1 MTEKVIRKAR
11 PALIIAAFILI
22 FLGKKVIPTQE
33 GFIGGYD
40 VAKYFFW
47 HAHFIK
53 TQFLS
58 GSIPLWNPYYYC
70 GHPFLANP
78 QAFVFYPATL
88 LFVVLPLPWAF
99 NLDTVLHLY
108 LAALGMY
115 CFVFNL
121 TESRTAGLAA
131 AIVYSL
137 NSYFVDNI
145 VAGHLT
151 MLHTAALLPWIFYLT
166 ERAYKEKQPIL
177 FATAGLV
184 LGLQILGGEPQ
195 NTYYTCLFLTLY
207 YFLRHF
213 FSPRN
218 SRFEPFHHCIL
229 YFLIIPAVALGI
241 GAVQIFPS
249 LEFLHFSDR
258 SKNTYEFA
266 TFMSFP
272 PRNFF
277 TFLVA
282 KPQTPRILTN
292 WEYSGYFGILSIILA
307 GVGCIAAKHR
317 RHKWSFGIILSIAI
331 TVMVGFHTPLYQFY
345 YKWLIGIATFRIP
358 ARCIIIVILSV
369 AVYVGLG
376 VEHLCESRL
385 STRKYIIL
393 LIGSAFLFFC
403 LFKGSS
409 FFHIDV
415 TSKEVLLSIALF
427 IITFLFLIFIR
438 FQKNI
443 FLVSIMLVIVPFV
456 DLYLTTS
463 PQIPILSQDQLL
475 QKRHYEDI
483 FENDQGFYRVNLSTG
498 RMRGM
503 RFKYF
508 GVNGYSPIALKSYY
522 TFVHAIANVPEPL
535 RRHTLSA
542 PLSRPEF
549 AFSSKILG
557 VKYAMDGEELLT
569 AARVMPRATL
579 VRDAVVLPQLED
591 HIAYIKKAEFD
602 PEQKVLL
609 VSPPREDR
617 LPVLQKDPTPRTN
630 DVVSITKY
638 RPNRIELR
646 TESENNSFLVL
657 SELYYPGWRAYVD
670 GKEVPILRAD
680 YILRALP
687 LTPGKHEISFL
698 YRPLSFIIGAVITL
712 ITLAFLGFIY
722 LPAFRRV
729 IDRD

>member
-1 MTEKVIRKAR
+1 MTEKIIRTAR
-11 PALIIAAFILI
+11 PSFIIAVFILV
-22 FLGKKVIPTQE
+22 FLGKKVIPAQG
-33 GFIGGYD
+33 GFIGGFD

-58 GSIPLWNPYYYC
+58 GSVPLWNPYYYC

-78 QAFVFYPATL
+78 QAFVWYPTTL

-115 CFVFNL
+115 SFIFYL

-166 ERAYKEKQPIL
+166 ERAYRAKQPIL

-195 NTYYTCLFLTLY
+195 NTYYTCLFLTVY

-213 FSPRN
+213 LSPRN
-218 SRFEPFHHCIL
+218 LRFEPFHHCLL
-229 YFLIIPAVALGI
+229 YFFIIPAVALGI
-241 GAVQIFPS
+241 GAVQILPS
-249 LEFLHFSDR
+249 LEFLHFCDR
-258 SKNTYEFA
+258 SQNTYEFA

-282 KPQTPRILTN
+282 KPQTPRINTN
-292 WEYSGYFGILSIILA
+292 WEYSGYFGIFSIILA
-307 GVGCIAAKHR
+307 GVGCITAKQRH
-317 RHKWSFGIILSIAI
+317 HKWSFGIMLSIAM
-331 TVMVGFHTPLYQFY
+331 TVMLGFHTPLYQFY

-358 ARCIIIVILSV
+358 ARCILIVILCV

-376 VEHLCESRL
+376 VEYLCKSRL
-385 STRKYIIL
+385 STKNYSIL

-403 LFKGSS
+403 LLRGSH

-415 TSKEVLLSIALF
+415 TSKEVLLSITLF
-427 IITFLFLIFIR
+427 IIAFLFLIFIR

-443 FLVSIMLVIVPFV
+443 FFVSILLVIVPFV
-456 DLYLTTS
+456 DLYLTNS
-463 PQIPILSQDQLL
+463 SAIPIVSKNQLL

-483 FENDQGFYRVNLSTG
+483 FENDQGFYRINLSTG

-503 RFKYF
+503 RFNYF
-508 GVNGYSPIALKSYY
+508 GINGYTPIALKNYY
-522 TFVHAIANVPEPL
+522 NFVHAIANVPESL
-535 RRHTLSA
+535 RRNTLS
-542 PLSRPEF
+542 PTLSRPDF

-591 HIAYIKKAEFD
+591 HIAYIKKADFD
-602 PEQKVLL
+602 PEQEVLL
-609 VSPPREDR
+609 VSPPPENQFP
-617 LPVLQKDPTPRTN
+617 LSQKNPRPRTN

-646 TESENNSFLVL
+646 AESENNSYLVL
-657 SELYYPGWRAYVD
+657 SELYYPGWHAYVD
-670 GKEVPILRAD
+670 GKEVPILLVD
-680 YILRALP
+680 YILRAIP

-698 YRPLSFIIGAVITL
+698 YRPLSFILGAIITL
-712 ITLAFLGFIY
+712 LFALLLGCVYFLKY
-722 LPAFRRV
+722 LGRMN
-729 IDRD
+729 IH

>member
-1 MTEKVIRKAR
+1 MTEDVIRRAR
-11 PALIIAAFILI
+11 PALIIASFIVI
-22 FLGKKVIPTQE
+22 FLGKKIIPTQE
-33 GFIGGYD
+33 GFIGGVD

-53 TQFLS
+53 AQFLS
-58 GSIPLWNPYYYC
+58 GSIPLWNPYYYS

-78 QAFVFYPATL
+78 QAFVFYPTTL

-99 NLDTVLHLY
+99 NLDTVLHIY

-121 TESRTAGLAA
+121 TQSRTAGLAA
-131 AIVYSL
+131 AIIYSL
-137 NSYFVDNI
+137 NSYFVDNV

-151 MLHTAALLPWIFYLT
+151 MLHTAALLPWIFYVT
-166 ERAYKEKQPIL
+166 EKAYQEKKPIL

-195 NTYYTCLFLTLY
+195 NTYYTSLFLTLY
-207 YFLRHF
+207 YFLRHV

-218 SRFEPFHHCIL
+218 SRFKRFHHCVL
-229 YFLIIPAVALGI
+229 YFLIIPTVALGI
-241 GAVQIFPS
+241 GAIQIFPS
-249 LEFLHFSDR
+249 LEFLHFCDR
-258 SKNTYEFA
+258 SQNTYEFA

-282 KPQTPRILTN
+282 KPQTPLITTN
-292 WEYSGYFGILSIILA
+292 WEYSGYLGILSIILA

-317 RHKWSFGIILSIAI
+317 PHKWCFGIILAIAI
-331 TVMVGFHTPLYQFY
+331 TVMLGFHTPLYQFY

-369 AVYVGLG
+369 AVYAGFG
-376 VEHLCESRL
+376 VDRLCESRPL
-385 STRKYIIL
+385 TKKYSIV

-403 LFKGSS
+403 LFKGSR

-415 TSKEVLLSIALF
+415 TSREVLLPIALF
-427 IITFLFLIFIR
+427 IITFLLFILIR
-438 FQKNI
+438 FQKNL
-443 FLVSIMLVIVPFV
+443 FFVSIMLVIVPFA
-456 DLYLTTS
+456 DLYLTNS
-463 PQIPILSQDQLL
+463 PEIPTLSQNQLL

-483 FENDQGFYRVNLSTG
+483 FENDQGFYRVNLPTG

-508 GVNGYSPIALKSYY
+508 SVNGYSPIALKNYY
-522 TFVHAIANVPEPL
+522 NFVHAMAKVPELL
-535 RRHTLSA
+535 RRHTLS
-542 PLSRPEF
+542 PSLSRPEF

-557 VKYAMDGEELLT
+557 VKYAMSGEELLT
-569 AARVMPRATL
+569 AAKVMPRATL
-579 VRDAVVLPQLED
+579 VREAVVLPQPED

-602 PEQKVLL
+602 PEQTVLL
-609 VSPPREDR
+609 FSQPGEDR
-617 LPVLQKDPTPRTN
+617 APITPKDPTSRTD
-630 DVVSITKY
+630 DVVSITTY

-646 TESENNSFLVL
+646 TESENNSYLVL

-670 GKEVPILRAD
+670 GKNVPILRAD
-680 YILRALP
+680 YILRAIP
-687 LTPGKHEISFL
+687 LTPGKHAVSFL

-712 ITLAFLGFIY
+712 MTLAFLAFIY
-722 LPAFRRV
+722 LSAFRRV
-729 IDRD
+729 MKRD

>member
-1 MTEKVIRKAR
+1 MTEKIIRTAR
-11 PALIIAAFILI
+11 PSFIIAVFILV
-22 FLGKKVIPTQE
+22 FLGKKVIPAQG
-33 GFIGGYD
+33 GFIGGFD

-58 GSIPLWNPYYYC
+58 GSVPLWNPYYYC

-78 QAFVFYPATL
+78 QAFVWYPTTL

-115 CFVFNL
+115 CFVYNL
-121 TESRTAGLAA
+121 TESKIAGLAA

-145 VAGHLT
+145 AAGHLT

-177 FATAGLV
+177 FAAAGLV

-213 FSPRN
+213 LSPRN
-218 SRFEPFHHCIL
+218 LRFEPFHRCLL
-229 YFLIIPAVALGI
+229 YFLIVPAVALGI
-241 GAVQIFPS
+241 GAVQILPS

-258 SKNTYEFA
+258 SQNTYEFA

-282 KPQTPRILTN
+282 KPQTPRIITN
-292 WEYSGYFGILSIILA
+292 WEYSGYFGILAIILA
-307 GVGCIAAKHR
+307 GVGCIAAKQR
-317 RHKWSFGIILSIAI
+317 RDKWSFGIILSIAI
-331 TVMVGFHTPLYQFY
+331 TVMLGFHTPLYQFY
-345 YKWLIGIATFRIP
+345 YKWFIGIATFRIP
-358 ARCIIIVILSV
+358 ARCILIVILSV
-369 AVYVGLG
+369 AVYAGLG

-385 STRKYIIL
+385 STKEFAIL
-393 LIGSAFLFFC
+393 LIGWAFLFFC
-403 LFKGSS
+403 LFKGSN

-427 IITFLFLIFIR
+427 ITTFLLLIFIR
-438 FQKNI
+438 YQKNL

-456 DLYLTTS
+456 DLYLTNS

-503 RFKYF
+503 RFNYF
-508 GVNGYSPIALKSYY
+508 GINGYTPIALKNYY
-522 TFVHAIANVPEPL
+522 NFVHAIANVPESL
-535 RRHTLSA
+535 RRNTLS
-542 PLSRPEF
+542 PTLSRPDF

-591 HIAYIKKAEFD
+591 HIAYIKKADFD
-602 PEQKVLL
+602 PEQEVLL
-609 VSPPREDR
+609 VSPPPENQFP
-617 LPVLQKDPTPRTN
+617 LSQKNPRPRTN

-646 TESENNSFLVL
+646 AESENNSYLVL
-657 SELYYPGWRAYVD
+657 SELYYPGWHAYVD
-670 GKEVPILRAD
+670 GKEVPILLVD
-680 YILRALP
+680 YILRAIP

-698 YRPLSFIIGAVITL
+698 YRPLSFILGAIITL
-712 ITLAFLGFIY
+712 LFALLLGCVYFLKY
-722 LPAFRRV
+722 LGRMS
-729 IDRD
+729 IH

>member
-1 MTEKVIRKAR
+1 MTEKIIRTAR
-11 PALIIAAFILI
+11 PSFIIAVFILV
-22 FLGKKVIPTQE
+22 FLGKKVIPAQG
-33 GFIGGYD
+33 GFIGGFD

-58 GSIPLWNPYYYC
+58 GSVPLWNPYYYC

-78 QAFVFYPATL
+78 QAFVWYPTTL

-115 CFVFNL
+115 SFIFYL

-166 ERAYKEKQPIL
+166 ERAYRAKQPIL

-195 NTYYTCLFLTLY
+195 NTYYTCLFLTVY

-213 FSPRN
+213 LSPRN
-218 SRFEPFHHCIL
+218 LRFEPFHHCLL
-229 YFLIIPAVALGI
+229 YFFIIPAVALGI
-241 GAVQIFPS
+241 GAVQILPS
-249 LEFLHFSDR
+249 LEFLHFCDR
-258 SKNTYEFA
+258 SQNTYEFA

-282 KPQTPRILTN
+282 KPQTPRINTN
-292 WEYSGYFGILSIILA
+292 WEYSGYFGIFSIILA
-307 GVGCIAAKHR
+307 GVGCITAKQRH
-317 RHKWSFGIILSIAI
+317 HKWSFGIMLSIAM
-331 TVMVGFHTPLYQFY
+331 TVMLGFHTPLYQFY

-358 ARCIIIVILSV
+358 ARCILIVILCV

-376 VEHLCESRL
+376 VEYLCKSRL
-385 STRKYIIL
+385 STKNYSIL

-403 LFKGSS
+403 LLRGSH

-415 TSKEVLLSIALF
+415 TSKEVLLSITLF
-427 IITFLFLIFIR
+427 IIAFLFLIFIR

-443 FLVSIMLVIVPFV
+443 FFVSILLVIVPFV
-456 DLYLTTS
+456 DLYLTNS
-463 PQIPILSQDQLL
+463 SAIPIVSQNQLL

-503 RFKYF
+503 RFNYF
-508 GVNGYSPIALKSYY
+508 GINGYTPIALKNYY
-522 TFVHAIANVPEPL
+522 NFVHAIANVPESL
-535 RRHTLSA
+535 RRNTLS
-542 PLSRPEF
+542 PTLSRPDF

-591 HIAYIKKAEFD
+591 HIAYIKKADFD
-602 PEQKVLL
+602 PEQEVLL
-609 VSPPREDR
+609 VSPPPENQFP
-617 LPVLQKDPTPRTN
+617 LSQKNPRPRTN

-646 TESENNSFLVL
+646 AESENNSYLVL
-657 SELYYPGWRAYVD
+657 SELYYPGWHAYVD
-670 GKEVPILRAD
+670 GKEVPILLVD
-680 YILRALP
+680 YILRAIP

-698 YRPLSFIIGAVITL
+698 YRPLSFILGAIITL
-712 ITLAFLGFIY
+712 LFALLLGCVYFLKY
-722 LPAFRRV
+722 LGRMS
-729 IDRD
+729 IH

>member
-1 MTEKVIRKAR
+1 MTEDVIRRAR
-11 PALIIAAFILI
+11 PALIIASFIVI
-22 FLGKKVIPTQE
+22 FLGKKIIPTQE
-33 GFIGGYD
+33 GFIGGVD

-53 TQFLS
+53 AQFLS
-58 GSIPLWNPYYYC
+58 GSIPLWNPYYYS

-78 QAFVFYPATL
+78 QAFVFYPTTL

-99 NLDTVLHLY
+99 NLDTVLHIY
-108 LAALGMY
+108 IAALGMY

-121 TESRTAGLAA
+121 TQSRTAGLAA
-131 AIVYSL
+131 AIIYSL

-166 ERAYKEKQPIL
+166 EKAYKEKKPIH
-177 FATAGLV
+177 FATAGMV

-195 NTYYTCLFLTLY
+195 NTYYTSLFLTLY

-218 SRFEPFHHCIL
+218 SRFKRFHHCVL
-229 YFLIIPAVALGI
+229 YFLIIPTVALGI
-241 GAVQIFPS
+241 GAIQIFPS
-249 LEFLHFSDR
+249 LEFLHFCDR
-258 SKNTYEFA
+258 SQNTYEFA

-282 KPQTPRILTN
+282 KPQTPMITTN
-292 WEYSGYFGILSIILA
+292 WEYSGYLGILSIILA

-317 RHKWSFGIILSIAI
+317 PHKWCFGIILSIAI
-331 TVMVGFHTPLYQFY
+331 TVMLGFHTPLYQFY
-345 YKWLIGIATFRIP
+345 YKWLVGIATFRIP

-369 AVYVGLG
+369 AVYAGFG
-376 VEHLCESRL
+376 VDRLCESRPL
-385 STRKYIIL
+385 TKKYSIV

-403 LFKGSS
+403 LFTGSR

-415 TSKEVLLSIALF
+415 TSREVLLPIALF
-427 IITFLFLIFIR
+427 IITFLLLVLIR
-438 FQKNI
+438 FQKNL
-443 FLVSIMLVIVPFV
+443 FFVSIMLVIIPFA
-456 DLYLTTS
+456 DLYLTNS
-463 PQIPILSQDQLL
+463 PEIPTLSQNQLL

-483 FENDQGFYRVNLSTG
+483 FENDQGFYRVNLPTG
-498 RMRGM
+498 RMRSM

-508 GVNGYSPIALKSYY
+508 SVNGYSPIALKNYY
-522 TFVHAIANVPEPL
+522 NFVHAMANVPEFL
-535 RRHTLSA
+535 RRHTLS
-542 PLSRPEF
+542 PLLFRPEF

-557 VKYAMDGEELLT
+557 VKYAMSGEELLT
-569 AARVMPRATL
+569 AAKVMPRATL
-579 VRDAVVLPQLED
+579 VREAVVLPQPED

-602 PEQKVLL
+602 PEQTVLL
-609 VSPPREDR
+609 FSQPREDR
-617 LPVLQKDPTPRTN
+617 SPITPKDPTSRTD
-630 DVVSITKY
+630 DVVSITTY

-646 TESENNSFLVL
+646 TESENNSYLVL

-670 GKEVPILRAD
+670 GKDVPILRAD
-680 YILRALP
+680 YILRAIP
-687 LTPGKHEISFL
+687 LTPGKHAISFL
-698 YRPLSFIIGAVITL
+698 YRPPSFMIGAVITL
-712 ITLAFLGFIY
+712 LTLAFLGFIY
-722 LPAFRRV
+722 LSAFRRV

>member
-1 MTEKVIRKAR
+1 MTEDVIRRAR
-11 PALIIAAFILI
+11 PALIIAGLIVI
-22 FLGKKVIPTQE
+22 FLGNKIIPRQE
-33 GFIGGYD
+33 GLIGGVD

-53 TQFLS
+53 AQFLS
-58 GSIPLWNPYYYC
+58 GSIPLWNPYYYS

-78 QAFVFYPATL
+78 QAFVFYPPTL

-99 NLDTVLHLY
+99 NLDTVLHIY

-121 TESRTAGLAA
+121 TQSRTAGLAA
-131 AIVYSL
+131 AIIYSL

-166 ERAYKEKQPIL
+166 EKAYKEKKPIL
-177 FATAGLV
+177 FVTAGMV

-195 NTYYTCLFLTLY
+195 NTYYTSLFLTPY

-218 SRFEPFHHCIL
+218 SRFKRFHHCVL
-229 YFLIIPAVALGI
+229 YFLIIPTVALGI
-241 GAVQIFPS
+241 GAIQILPS
-249 LEFLHFSDR
+249 LEFLHFCDR
-258 SKNTYEFA
+258 SQNTYEFA

-272 PRNFF
+272 PKNFF

-282 KPQTPRILTN
+282 KPQTPRITTN
-292 WEYSGYFGILSIILA
+292 WEYSGYFGILAIILA

-317 RHKWSFGIILSIAI
+317 PHKWCFGIILSIAI
-331 TVMVGFHTPLYQFY
+331 TVMLGFHTPLYQFY

-369 AVYVGLG
+369 AVYAGFG
-376 VEHLCESRL
+376 VDRLCESRPL
-385 STRKYIIL
+385 TKKYIIV

-415 TSKEVLLSIALF
+415 TSREVLLPIALF
-427 IITFLFLIFIR
+427 IITFLLLILIR
-438 FQKNI
+438 FQKNL
-443 FLVSIMLVIVPFV
+443 FFVSIMLVIVPFA
-456 DLYLTTS
+456 DLYLTNS
-463 PQIPILSQDQLL
+463 PEIPTLSQNQLL

-483 FENDQGFYRVNLSTG
+483 FENDQGFYRVNLPTG

-508 GVNGYSPIALKSYY
+508 SVNGYSPIALKNYY
-522 TFVHAIANVPEPL
+522 NFVHAMANVPELL
-535 RRHTLSA
+535 RRHTLS
-542 PLSRPEF
+542 PSLSRPEF

-557 VKYAMDGEELLT
+557 VKYAMSGEELLT
-569 AARVMPRATL
+569 AAKVMPRATL
-579 VRDAVVLPQLED
+579 VREAVVLPQPED

-602 PEQKVLL
+602 PEQTVLL
-609 VSPPREDR
+609 FSQPRDDRSPITP
-617 LPVLQKDPTPRTN
+617 KDPTSRTD

-646 TESENNSFLVL
+646 TESENNSYLVL

-670 GKEVPILRAD
+670 GKDVPILRAD
-680 YILRALP
+680 YILRAIP
-687 LTPGKHEISFL
+687 LTPGKHAVSFL
-698 YRPLSFIIGAVITL
+698 YRPLSFIFGAVITL
-712 ITLAFLGFIY
+712 MSLAFLGFIY
-722 LPAFRRV
+722 LSAFRRV
-729 IDRD
+729 IERD

>member
-1 MTEKVIRKAR
+1 V
-11 PALIIAAFILI
+11 
-22 FLGKKVIPTQE
+22 
-33 GFIGGYD
+33 
-40 VAKYFFW
+40 
-47 HAHFIK
+47 
-53 TQFLS
+53 QFKL
-58 GSIPLWNPYYYC
+58 
-70 GHPFLANP
+70 
-78 QAFVFYPATL
+78 
-88 LFVVLPLPWAF
+88 
-99 NLDTVLHLY
+99 
-108 LAALGMY
+108 
-115 CFVFNL
+115 
-121 TESRTAGLAA
+121 
-131 AIVYSL
+131 
-137 NSYFVDNI
+137 
-145 VAGHLT
+145 
-151 MLHTAALLPWIFYLT
+151 
-166 ERAYKEKQPIL
+166 
-177 FATAGLV
+177 
-184 LGLQILGGEPQ
+184 
-195 NTYYTCLFLTLY
+195 
-207 YFLRHF
+207 
-213 FSPRN
+213 
-218 SRFEPFHHCIL
+218 
-229 YFLIIPAVALGI
+229 
-241 GAVQIFPS
+241 
-249 LEFLHFSDR
+249 FLHFSDR

-385 STRKYIIL
+385 STKKYIIL

-456 DLYLTTS
+456 DLYLTNS

-609 VSPPREDR
+609 VSPPREDS
-617 LPVLQKDPTPRTN
+617 LPVLQKNPTPRTN

-646 TESENNSFLVL
+646 TESENNNYLVL
-657 SELYYPGWRAYVD
+657 SEIYYPGWRAYVD
-670 GKEVPILRAD
+670 GKKVPILRAD
-680 YILRALP
+680 YILRAIP